1 MGLLTNSGG
10 HIFTLKSFIKSDFQ
24 DFSPSLVSKVTDTLE
39 NSNMFRLS
47 ISRLGRA
54 LQGQVRPT
62 NAVVN
67 SRVLFSSSSRFM
79 SASTETDSEFDNRYE
94 AYFNRPDIDGW
105 EIRKGFGDLAGLD
118 LVPEPAIV
126 AAALR
131 ACRRGNDYA
140 LTTRILEVTAFK
152 AMHNKDIWPYM
163 VQELKPTLDELG
175 ISLPEELGYDKPE
188 LMLQTPYLDN
198 V

>member
-1 MGLLTNSGG
+1 
-10 HIFTLKSFIKSDFQ
+10 
-24 DFSPSLVSKVTDTLE
+24 
-39 NSNMFRLS
+39 
-47 ISRLGRA
+47 
-54 LQGQVRPT
+54 
-62 NAVVN
+62 
-67 SRVLFSSSSRFM
+67 M

-131 ACRRGNDYA
+131 ACRRVNDYA

-163 VQELKPTLDELG
+163 VQVSTIGLGLFNTSGLDLVIIFGPTWSRLVPLE
-175 ISLPEELGYDKPE
+175 
-188 LMLQTPYLDN
+188 N
-198 V
+198 VHK